1 MTPLFSIWLL
11 TGSRLFLYSMRDQ
24 AKRRE
29 ALKGV
34 VVLLGRFLFVLI
46 FLMFGPRHFSPQT
59 IGYAASQG
67 VPLAS
72 ILVPLSGVLA
82 LVGGL
87 SILLG
92 YAQRGSKGPG
102 DVAQGRRRIVPF
114 CDWFSAFT
122 SCSSLIDGRGFTVR
136 PFLPPGLLMF
146 PILSLILLIIAGF
159 LVSFG
164 RNATKTAWFS
174 LAFLVFAVPWPE
186 VFLNGII
193 HLLQSG
199 SAAVAGWIF
208 DASGIPVLRDRFF
221 FYLPGLSIEVAKECS
236 GIRSSIALVIL
247 ALLISHFSF
256 SKFWKKFIFV
266 FSGLLMML
274 VKNGVRIATLTV
286 LAKYVDPGF
295 LFGRLHREGGV
306 VFFLFGLAL
315 LVPVFHLLRRGE
327 APIPQVRSTPA
338 ESQNRA

>member
-1 MTPLFSIWLL
+1 LQISSIVGRHPWLSVLAWTVLCCLFFWKPLGLLAAYSMNNDNASHILMIPAIVAWLL
-11 TGSRLFLYSMRDQ
+11 HGER
-24 AKRRE
+24 KRITE
-29 ALKGV
+29 QSCFDPYAGLV
-34 VVLLGRFLFVLI
+34 V
-46 FLMFGPRHFSPQT
+46 
-59 IGYAASQG
+59 AA
-67 VPLAS
+67 
-72 ILVPLSGVLA
+72 LA
-82 LVGGL
+82 LLVFSL
-87 SILLG
+87 SFWG
-92 YAQRGSKGPG
+92 Q
-102 DVAQGRRRIVPF
+102 
-114 CDWFSAFT
+114 
-122 SCSSLIDGRGFTVR
+122 SSLANDR
-136 PFLPPGLLMF
+136 LMF

-208 DASGIPVLRDRFF
+208 DVSGIPVLRDRFF

-247 ALLISHFSF
+247 ALLVSHFSF